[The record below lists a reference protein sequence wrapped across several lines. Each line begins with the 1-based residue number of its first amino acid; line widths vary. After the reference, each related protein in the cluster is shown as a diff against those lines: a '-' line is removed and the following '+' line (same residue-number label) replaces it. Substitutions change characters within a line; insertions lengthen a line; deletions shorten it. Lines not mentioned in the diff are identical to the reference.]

1 MKKKIHI
8 LILCMLLTA
17 MVCTSCQNNVGD
29 TILSETSGESTDSQ
43 ESGGSGQDGT
53 VQAETDENEEKV
65 LATDFE
71 VTLVSG
77 DTVKLSDFRG
87 KKVLLNF
94 WATWCGP
101 CVEEMPAFQQLT
113 EEYPDDFVILAVN
126 CGDTVQDVESF
137 VEENGY
143 TFNIALD
150 ETMEVSS
157 LYPTSSIPLTIIV
170 DEEGYITYASY
181 GASDAQT
188 MYDHY
193 KELLGL
199 E

>member
-1 MKKKIHI
+1 MKKKISI
-8 LILCMLLTA
+8 LILCALLAAMICTA
-17 MVCTSCQNNVGD
+17 CQNNVSD
-29 TILSETSGESTDSQ
+29 TIRSETSGESTDSQ
-43 ESGGSGQDGT
+43 AGSGS
-53 VQAETDENEEKV
+53 VQEETDESEEEI

-101 CVEEMPAFQQLT
+101 CVQEMPAFQQLT
-113 EEYPDDFVILAVN
+113 EEYPDDFVMLAVN
-126 CGDTVQDVESF
+126 CGDTAQDVESF

-181 GASDAQT
+181 GAADAQT

-193 KELLGL
+193 KELLEL

>member
-1 MKKKIHI
+1 MKKKISI
-8 LILCMLLTA
+8 LILCALLAAMICTA
-17 MVCTSCQNNVGD
+17 CQNNVSD
-29 TILSETSGESTDSQ
+29 TIRSETSGESTGSQ
-43 ESGGSGQDGT
+43 AGSGSIQEET
-53 VQAETDENEEKV
+53 AESEEEI

-77 DTVKLSDFRG
+77 DTVKLSDFGG

-101 CVEEMPAFQQLT
+101 CVQEMPAFQQLT
-113 EEYPDDFVILAVN
+113 EEYPDDFVMLAVN
-126 CGDTVQDVESF
+126 CGDAAQDVESF

-181 GASDAQT
+181 GAADAQT

-193 KELLGL
+193 KELLEL

>member
-1 MKKKIHI
+1 MKKKISI
-8 LILCMLLTA
+8 LILCALLAAMICTA
-17 MVCTSCQNNVGD
+17 CQNNVSD
-29 TILSETSGESTDSQ
+29 TIRSETSGESTGSQ
-43 ESGGSGQDGT
+43 AGSGSIQEET
-53 VQAETDENEEKV
+53 AESEEEI

-101 CVEEMPAFQQLT
+101 CVQEMPAFQQLT
-113 EEYPDDFVILAVN
+113 EEYPDDFVMLAVN
-126 CGDTVQDVESF
+126 CGDAAQDVESF

-181 GASDAQT
+181 GAADAQT

-193 KELLGL
+193 KELLEL

>member
-1 MKKKIHI
+1 MKKKISI
-8 LILCMLLTA
+8 LILCALLAAMICTA
-17 MVCTSCQNNVGD
+17 CQNNVSD
-29 TILSETSGESTDSQ
+29 TIRSETSGESTGSQ
-43 ESGGSGQDGT
+43 AGSGSIQEET
-53 VQAETDENEEKV
+53 AESEEEI

-101 CVEEMPAFQQLT
+101 CVQEMPAFQQLT
-113 EEYPDDFVILAVN
+113 EEYPDDFVMLAVN
-126 CGDTVQDVESF
+126 CGDAAQDVESF

-157 LYPTSSIPLTIIV
+157 LYPTSSIPLPIIV
-170 DEEGYITYASY
+170 AEEGYITYASS
-181 GASDAQT
+181 GAADAQT

-193 KELLGL
+193 KELLEL